1 MDEAGIA
8 SVGAAG
14 VDAAAVLDLST
25 VVDASFVSLS
35 LLIVVSLFSFISLSF
50 VVLAVVFD
58 VTTGSNCVRSL
69 GGLIENVGAVVE
81 ISILPLPPP
90 LSMSKWL
97 LSLDIVVTLIFSC
110 YFCCRCCHSD
120 VQIRSSP
127 LSCSWSSD
135 FHLVQN

>member
-1 MDEAGIA
+1 MDDAGIA

-14 VDAAAVLDLST
+14 VDAAGVNAATALDPST

-35 LLIVVSLFSFISLSF
+35 LFIVVSLFSFISLSF
-50 VVLAVVFD
+50 VVLAAVFD

-97 LSLDIVVTLIFSC
+97 LSLDIVVTFVVGVVILI
-110 YFCCRCCHSD
+110 Y
-120 VQIRSSP
+120 
-127 LSCSWSSD
+127 
-135 FHLVQN
+135 